1 MNEFKIRKAGPEDVG
16 LVLSFIRQLA
26 EYEKMLEEVTADEQ
40 TLYHS
45 MFVKRAAN
53 ALILEEDGKA
63 IGFAL
68 YFFNFS
74 TFLGLPGLYVEDVF
88 IQPDH
93 RGKGY
98 GKAVFCYLA
107 KIAVEEN
114 CGRMEWT
121 CLDWNEPSLRFY
133 HHIGAI
139 PMDQWT
145 VQRLTGEALHKLAQS
160 QLQSQS

>member
-93 RGKGY
+93 RGK
-98 GKAVFCYLA
+98 
-107 KIAVEEN
+107 
-114 CGRMEWT
+114 
-121 CLDWNEPSLRFY
+121 
-133 HHIGAI
+133 
-139 PMDQWT
+139 
-145 VQRLTGEALHKLAQS
+145 
-160 QLQSQS
+160 

>member
-74 TFLGLPGLYVEDVF
+74 TFLGLPGMYVEDVF

-121 CLDWNEPSLRFY
+121 CLDWNEPSIGFY
-133 HHIGAI
+133 LSLGAE
-139 PMDQWT
+139 PQSEWT
-145 VQRLTGEALHKLAQS
+145 TYRLTGEALNALGTAE
-160 QLQSQS
+160 